1 MKQGWCRL
9 DRFWNGVT
17 TEGDGF
23 LGRSLRKHKLQEW
36 IMPEMTVDVPIR
48 QLASMINRLNRK
60 ELETLSLFLTKKGSE
75 LLERN
80 RDLDS
85 KSVEYLTEDE
95 AFDV

>member
-1 MKQGWCRL
+1 
-9 DRFWNGVT
+9 
-17 TEGDGF
+17 
-23 LGRSLRKHKLQEW
+23 
-36 IMPEMTVDVPIR
+36 MPEMTVDVPIK

-80 RDLDS
+80 RDLES
-85 KSVEYLTEDE
+85 KSVEYLSEDE